1 MDPEAIQKL
10 APLTTQQESQFDY
23 LTPVVASHEAESLA
37 PFVLPR
43 IGDQALSRQ
52 SHAVLLWVTRAPSP
66 FTHPSPSRWFRRLPP
81 STVPTIVQQPGQ
93 CLHC

>member
-1 MDPEAIQKL
+1 MIHAWSHPLLPSHFPLGRPHPLSRWGKFLLAIPPAIFPLTGSLKLDPGEIQKL

-43 IGDQALSRQ
+43 IRDQALSR
-52 SHAVLLWVTRAPSP
+52 
-66 FTHPSPSRWFRRLPP
+66 
-81 STVPTIVQQPGQ
+81 
-93 CLHC
+93 

>member
-43 IGDQALSRQ
+43 IRDQALSR
-52 SHAVLLWVTRAPSP
+52 
-66 FTHPSPSRWFRRLPP
+66 
-81 STVPTIVQQPGQ
+81 
-93 CLHC
+93 